1 METSRTTP
9 AGGPVLDVDGS
20 VASADALVSRV
31 EQLIERIDADGP
43 VDESAPS
50 GLAAVVAPVHGM
62 RVLHREMHPP
72 EVGGGGARG
81 GAGSLLKKTVRR
93 MTSWYVEPRFQVQ
106 EQIDGQAVEFAAET
120 YNALVRMEEEI
131 EELRRQNV
139 RTRLEVVVAGERIRR
154 QRLVVDRVAELV
166 AHLEEVVRGAADQDE
181 LRVLSK
187 EFATL
192 LDRLGAD
199 TVSGVDLDY
208 VEFERRFRGDLQHI
222 AEAQRRYLSLFPSVA
237 VPGTIVDIGCGRGEM
252 LAMLAEE
259 GHEVL
264 GVDMDAGMVQ
274 ACRDEGLPAV
284 QDDGLHYLAQAVPG
298 SLKGVFCAQVVEHL
312 LPAELEELVRRSFVA
327 LADDGV
333 LVMETINPRSSFA
346 LGNHYYADTSHV
358 RPVHPET
365 LRFICEQVGFS
376 TVALEERSPHPAL
389 DLREGLPD
397 DAVGTSVQRLLE
409 SVFGYQDYV
418 IVANK

>member
-1 METSRTTP
+1 MEPSNTSP
-9 AGGPVLDVDGS
+9 DGGPMLDVDGN
-20 VASADALVSRV
+20 VASAEALVRRV
-31 EQLIERIDADGP
+31 EQLIERIDADGGP
-43 VDESAPS
+43 DASAPT

-62 RVLHREMHPP
+62 RALSREMHPP
-72 EVGGGGARG
+72 EVAGAGARG
-81 GAGSLLKKTVRR
+81 RAGSLVKKTVRR
-93 MTSWYVEPRFQVQ
+93 LTSWYVEPRFQVQ
-106 EQIDGQAVEFAAET
+106 EQIDAQAVEFAAEA
-120 YNALVRMEEEI
+120 YNTLVRMEAEI
-131 EELRRQNV
+131 EELRLQNV
-139 RTRLEVVVAGERIRR
+139 RTRLEVVAAGERIRR
-154 QRLVVDRVAELV
+154 QALMTEQVT
-166 AHLEEVVRGAADQDE
+166 HLEQVVRGAADQDE

-208 VEFERRFRGDLQHI
+208 VEFERRFRGDPTRI
-222 AEAQRRYLSLFPSVA
+222 AAAQRRYLSLFPA
-237 VPGTIVDIGCGRGEM
+237 ATRPGTIVDIGCGRGEM

-274 ACRDEGLPAV
+274 ACLDQGLRAV
-284 QDDGLHYLAQAVPG
+284 QDDGLHFLAQTAPG
-298 SLKGVFCAQVVEHL
+298 SLKGIYCAQVVEHL
-312 LPAELEELVRRSFVA
+312 LTTELEQLVRLSLDA
-327 LADDGV
+327 LEDDGV
-333 LVMETINPRSSFA
+333 LVMETINPRSSYA

-376 TVALEERSPHPAL
+376 RVALEERSPHPAL
-389 DLREGLPD
+389 DLREDLPD
-397 DAVGTSVQRLLE
+397 DAVGTSVQALLE

>member
-1 METSRTTP
+1 MEPSNTTP
-9 AGGPVLDVDGS
+9 AGGPLLDVDGS
-20 VASADALVSRV
+20 VVSAEALVNRV
-31 EQLIERIDADGP
+31 EQLIERIDAGGP
-43 VDESAPS
+43 SEADAPT

-72 EVGGGGARG
+72 EVGGRS
-81 GAGSLLKKTVRR
+81 GSLVKRVVRR
-93 MTSWYVEPRFQVQ
+93 LTSWYVEPRFQVQ
-106 EQIDGQAVEFAAET
+106 ERIDAQAVEFAAEA

-139 RTRLEVVVAGERIRR
+139 RTKLEVVAAGERSRR
-154 QRLVVDRVAELV
+154 QRQVTEHLVGLA
-166 AHLEEVVRGAADQDE
+166 AHLEQVVRGAADQDE

-208 VEFERRFRGDLQHI
+208 VEFERRFRGDPAQV
-222 AEAQRRYLSLFPSVA
+222 AVAQRRYLSLFA
-237 VPGTIVDIGCGRGEM
+237 ATDLPGTVVDIGCGRGEM
-252 LAMLAEE
+252 LAMLAAE

-264 GVDMDAGMVQ
+264 GVDTDADMVE
-274 ACRDEGLPAV
+274 ACLDQGLPAV
-284 QDDGLHYLAQAVPG
+284 QDDGLHFLAQAAPG
-298 SLKGVFCAQVVEHL
+298 SLKGIFCAQVVEHL
-312 LPAELEELVRRSFVA
+312 LPAELERLVRLSLDA
-327 LADDGV
+327 LADGDGV
-333 LVMETINPRSSFA
+333 LVIETINPRSSYA

-376 TVALEERSPHPAL
+376 RVALEERSPHPAL
-389 DLREGLPD
+389 DLCEDLPD
-397 DAVGTSVQRLLE
+397 DAVGASLRALLE